1 MPCNWTRAT
10 STTCSGHPMAFAA
23 AAIFSMTRLLFR
35 SLSLA
40 ISLRQFDIASS
51 ASLRASRAWFDR
63 LGTELRS
70 KLRDLSSSDFFGM
83 AAFPFKSGDQLY
95 LSGAARLPGGA
106 EQETSLSSFQRG
118 RATGERPDSFEPQLG
133 SSGLAFL

>member
-1 MPCNWTRAT
+1 
-10 STTCSGHPMAFAA
+10 
-23 AAIFSMTRLLFR
+23 
-35 SLSLA
+35 
-40 ISLRQFDIASS
+40 QFDIASR

-133 SSGLAFL
+133 SSGLAFLGFGRNTGLLRSLDQCNQLRSVPSQRRRSLSLLPDASDKKGATL